1 MAPCDGAIF
10 ASPQS
15 RITSLLIA
23 AALLAGCGG
32 AKGPVAAAPKAAA
45 AGTAAL
51 APAMGAAKGAAAT
64 RGPACSFI
72 TRAEM
77 ADLLDAPIG
86 SLIEEN
92 SADTTSCAYPP
103 GAPDTYA
110 QAEIEIEWHH
120 DGSSSFEQQLSDAF
134 AGSDP
139 GQRVAHPVQLGDH
152 AFYSHEGVLSIRTG
166 KALVT
171 ITLPMRPDSEARA
184 VAIGKAL
191 LARLGTPSPAATI
204 ASVAPAA
211 SAPPRSSES
220 MPASASPPASAPSA
234 LVPKLPAGL
243 VVGEECPIEVANAAA
258 QEQATLVPLKVGLTL
273 ASIWMVEGHEYE
285 CLKQV
290 TAVTDFYVDITQ
302 NCPSGE
308 AAERITNKRRLCQS
322 DLRSAYF
329 YRTEAA
335 PQKSIPTVTSPT
347 TMFSLSSRSL
357 RELKT
362 KGITRHRYISFASG
376 WRTRA
381 EPLQSDYD
389 GDLVSNKGARKSASI
404 IINDRLVELPTLVAI
419 ANEGSN
425 LETTATVVDDEA
437 FPLVLDYERPGEKFG
452 IRYTK
457 ISYPNDAN
465 LEQRLAVDKK
475 VDVYG
480 IYFDFASDRLR
491 PESAPVLAEIAA
503 VLSKNGGW
511 KLGISGHTDNVGGD
525 ASNLEL
531 SRLRALAVKSTLVEQ
546 YKIAA
551 DRMSTGGF
559 GASQPQST
567 NDTPDG
573 RARNRRV
580 ELVRQ

>member
-1 MAPCDGAIF
+1 MARCDGAMP
-10 ASPQS
+10 ALRRSWV
-15 RITSLLIA
+15 TSLTLIA

-32 AKGPVAAAPKAAA
+32 SKNPVAAAPAAASAGSAAVAAA
-45 AGTAAL
+45 AGAANS
-51 APAMGAAKGAAAT
+51 AAAIP
-64 RGPACSFI
+64 GQACSFI

-77 ADLLDAPIG
+77 ANLLGAAIG

-92 SADTTSCAYPP
+92 SADTASCAYPP
-103 GAPDTYA
+103 GAPDSYA
-110 QAEIEIEWHH
+110 QAEIEIQWRH

-134 AGSDP
+134 GGSDP
-139 GQRVAHPVQLGDH
+139 GQRVAHAVQLGDH
-152 AFYSHEGVLSIRTG
+152 AFYSQEGVLSIRTG
-166 KALVT
+166 ETRVT

-191 LARLGTPSPAATI
+191 LARLGTPSPAA
-204 ASVAPAA
+204 A
-211 SAPPRSSES
+211 
-220 MPASASPPASAPSA
+220 PASASPGE
-234 LVPKLPAGL
+234 VPKLPVGL
-243 VVGEECPIEVANAAA
+243 ILAEECPIEVANAAA
-258 QEQATLVPLKVGLTL
+258 QERTTLVPLKIGLTL
-273 ASIWMVEGHEYE
+273 ASIWMVDGHEFE

-290 TAVTDFYVDITQ
+290 TAVTDYYVDITQ

-308 AAERITNKRRLCQS
+308 TGERITNKRRLCQS

-335 PQKSIPTVTSPT
+335 PQKSVPTVTSPT

-357 RELKT
+357 HELKT
-362 KGITRHRYISFASG
+362 KGITRHRYIEISTS

-381 EPLQSDYD
+381 QPLLSDYD
-389 GDLVSNKGARKSASI
+389 GDLVTNKRSPKTASI
-404 IINDRLVELPTLVAI
+404 IINDRPVELPVLVAI
-419 ANEGSN
+419 ASEGSN
-425 LETTATVVDDEA
+425 LETTATVVDDEG
-437 FPLVLDYERPGEKFG
+437 FPLVLDYQRPGEKFG

-457 ISYPNDAN
+457 ISYPDDAN

-503 VLSKNGGW
+503 VLTKNRGW
-511 KLGISGHTDNVGGD
+511 KLNISGHTDNIGGD

-531 SRLRALAVKSTLVEQ
+531 SRLRATAVKSALVEQ
-546 YKIAA
+546 YKTAA
-551 DRMSTGGF
+551 DRLSTGGF
-559 GASQPQST
+559 GASQPQAN
-567 NDTPDG
+567 NDTPEG